1 MRVTIDGSGN
11 ILTHGDSLSG
21 GSVIEF
27 PVNELPGFPSGW
39 TVSGSAPSRKLLFQ
53 GHEVAVETPTA
64 DAELAPSVSAGAGTL
79 EHPGNVWQADHAYAE
94 GDRIAETLQGELRV
108 FEATN
113 AGTTEAEAT
122 AFTDYTISLVPLGLT
137 LGNVTWRYLG
147 IVGELPWDIV
157 PLPGIG
163 LDDQG
168 FHIDA
173 FSTVGDAETM
183 LQFLPALGDP
193 GNAWE
198 AATLIN
204 TPNYRVSVLISGSLR
219 VFEIATLG
227 TTGGFEPTWQIALTG
242 QTTTDGTA
250 SWSYRGIVGQPDTD
264 RPVLVVNSAGDA
276 DWYLDQN
283 NSSGFR
289 FNQSVDGVA
298 VSGAGRTEM
307 TTDHFK
313 AAIPGGG
320 ELTVQYDPF
329 AVIVLGLPTADPVI
343 SGHLWNSAGTLK
355 VSAG

>member
-1 MRVTIDGSGN
+1 M
-11 ILTHGDSLSG
+11 
-21 GSVIEF
+21 
-27 PVNELPGFPSGW
+27 
-39 TVSGSAPSRKLLFQ
+39 
-53 GHEVAVETPTA
+53 
-64 DAELAPSVSAGAGTL
+64 
-79 EHPGNVWQADHAYAE
+79 
-94 GDRIAETLQGELRV
+94 LQGELRV

-122 AFTDYTISLVPLGLT
+122 AFTDYTISLAPLGLT
-137 LGNVTWRYLG
+137 LGNVTWQYLG

-163 LDDQG
+163 LNDQG
-168 FHIDA
+168 FHVDA

-183 LQFLPALGDP
+183 LQLLPALGDP

-198 AATLIN
+198 SATLIN
-204 TPNYRVSVLISGSLR
+204 TPNYRIASLISGSLR
-219 VFEIATLG
+219 VFEAVTLG
-227 TTGGFEPTWQIALTG
+227 TTGGSEPTWQIALIG

-250 SWSYRGIVGQPDTD
+250 SWSYRGIVG
-264 RPVLVVNSAGDA
+264 
-276 DWYLDQN
+276 QN

-329 AVIVLGLPTADPVI
+329 AIIVLGLPTADPVI